1 MKYKKTLSCILS
13 YISRLCTTY
22 KIQSTILLLVTCYL
36 LPVTCNAQQNK
47 IDSLT
52 KLIKSGV
59 EDTNQAKIHFK
70 LANIYSNNDYDKGI
84 EELTKAY
91 NIDKKINYYRGL
103 TNCAVSFGILNA
115 KKGNYKDALIY
126 FNESIELSKKH
137 FPKENIGSRL
147 NNIGIVYRHL
157 GNYSK
162 SVEYFLNAT
171 KEHTEYKDTVGLCSV
186 YNNLANTLN
195 NMNRCRE
202 ALTYHFLALKIRMRK
217 HLTTDIRSSYGNI
230 GSTYD
235 NMGKPDS
242 ALYYFKKALALYKDK
257 EDKTNLARL
266 YNQIGDA
273 YRSEQQSDSA
283 LGYLQNANKLFNE
296 LGDGKGLVLSA
307 QALGKLYLQLNNYT
321 KAESYLLQALE
332 IAQKTK
338 QKDDEKDIHFLLAKT
353 YTAEKKYQKAIDYFL
368 KYDSLNSN
376 LSEINNAQKIADLQT
391 NFEVEKKQAEIKKL
405 EQEQTIQALAIE
417 KQDGEIKRQRWGLI
431 LSGLSGLL
439 ALAFVY
445 VLYKSNKQRK
455 KDNKQL
461 FEQKEII
468 EQKNKE
474 VTDSIN
480 YARRIQQAVLTG
492 EDVWNKISKE
502 NFILFKPKDIV
513 SGDFYWAYI
522 SPNGRCIWAAA
533 DCTGHGVPGGF
544 MSMLGNSFLN
554 EIVIENRIYKADE
567 ILNRLRAKVIQALE
581 QKGMTEQKDGMDI
594 ALCVWNKVDNT
605 LEFAGANNAACIVR
619 KKELIELK
627 PDKMPIGSY
636 VTDSQKFTL
645 TQYKLQPND
654 IIYLSSD
661 GYPDQFGGK
670 NGKKFKYRQ
679 MEELLTT
686 NSEKPMAQQKEILD
700 TSFTAWKGDLEQID
714 DVLVIGIKV

>member
-1 MKYKKTLSCILS
+1 MKRYL
-13 YISRLCTTY
+13 
-22 KIQSTILLLVTCYL
+22 ILLSIITSPLFWRGVGGEAF
-36 LPVTCNAQQNK
+36 AQQHK

-52 KLIKSGV
+52 KLLKPGV
-59 EDTNQAKIHFK
+59 EDTNQARIYLK
-70 LANIYSNNDYDKGI
+70 LANAYSTNNYDKGI
-84 EELTKAY
+84 EELTIAY
-91 NIDKKINYYRGL
+91 TMNKKLNNYKGL
-103 TNCAVSFGILNA
+103 MNCANMYGIINA
-115 KKGNYKDALIY
+115 RKGNYKDALIY
-126 FNESIELSKKH
+126 FNESIDLSKKY
-137 FPKENIGSRL
+137 FPKNNLGSTL
-147 NNIGIVYRHL
+147 NNIGIVYRHI
-157 GNYSK
+157 GDYAK
-162 SVEYFLNAT
+162 AVEYFLT
-171 KEHTEYKDTVGLCSV
+171 TIKDHTEFKDTTGLCSV
-186 YNNLANTLN
+186 YNNLGNTFN
-195 NMNRCRE
+195 EMSQCNE
-202 ALTYHFLALKIRMRK
+202 ALKYHFMSLKIRLHK
-217 HLTTDIRSSYGNI
+217 HDVNGIRSSYGNI

-242 ALYYFKKALALYKDK
+242 ALYFFKRALELYTNKD
-257 EDKTNLARL
+257 DKSNLASL
-266 YNQIGDA
+266 YNQMGDA
-273 YRSEQQSDSA
+273 YKTGNHVDSA
-283 LGYLQNANKLFNE
+283 LKYLQNAAKLFTE
-296 LGDGKGLVLSA
+296 LGDGKGMVLSA
-307 QALGKLYLQLNNYT
+307 YSLANLYISLNNLQQAEKYSLEGLAIAT
-321 KAESYLLQALE
+321 KTE
-332 IAQKTK
+332 QKSDERNFYK
-338 QKDDEKDIHFLLAKT
+338 QLAKI
-353 YTAEKKYQKAIDYFL
+353 YQAQKKYQKSIEYFVI
-368 KYDSLNSN
+368 YDSLDNHLADVNS
-376 LSEINNAQKIADLQT
+376 AQKISDLQT
-391 NFEVEKKQAEIKKL
+391 SFEIEKSQTEIKKL
-405 EQEQTIQALAIE
+405 EQQQTIQALAIE
-417 KQDGEIKRQRWGLI
+417 KQQGEINRQRLGLI

-439 ALAFVY
+439 ALGFVY

-567 ILNRLRAKVIQALE
+567 ILNRLRDKIISALE

-594 ALCVWNKVDNT
+594 ALCVWNKVDNM
-605 LEFAGANNAACIVR
+605 LEFAGANNPACIVR
-619 KKELIELK
+619 NKELIELK

-645 TQYKLQPND
+645 TQYKLQAND
-654 IIYLSSD
+654 VIYLSSD

-700 TSFTAWKGDLEQID
+700 TSFTQWKGDLEQID
-714 DVLVIGIKV
+714 DVLLIGIKV

>member
-1 MKYKKTLSCILS
+1 MYSVSCIKTL
-13 YISRLCTTY
+13 YN
-22 KIQSTILLLVTCYL
+22 IQYTILLLTTCYL
-36 LPVTCNAQQNK
+36 LPVACNAQQHK

-52 KLIKSGV
+52 KLIKPVV
-59 EDTNQAKIHFK
+59 EDTNQAKIYLK
-70 LANIYSNNDYDKGI
+70 LSSAYSNVNYDKAI
-84 EELTKAY
+84 EVLIKAY
-91 NIDKKINYYRGL
+91 NLNKKLNYHRGL
-103 TNCAVSFGILNA
+103 VNCTNWFGVLNA

-126 FNESIELSKKH
+126 FNESVELSKKY
-137 FPKENIGSRL
+137 FPKENIGFML
-147 NNIGIVYRHL
+147 NNIGIVYRHI

-162 SVEYFLNAT
+162 AIEYFLNAI
-171 KEHTEYKDTVGLCSV
+171 KDHTQYKDTAGLCSA
-186 YNNLANTLN
+186 YNNLGNTLN
-195 NMNRCRE
+195 SMERCRD
-202 ALTYHFLALKIRMRK
+202 ALRYHFMSLKIRLHK
-217 HLTTDIRSSYGNI
+217 HDAGGIRSSYGNI

-235 NMGKPDS
+235 NMSMPDS
-242 ALYYFKKALALYKDK
+242 ALHYFKKALSLYANQDDK
-257 EDKTNLARL
+257 ENLARL
-266 YNQIGDA
+266 YNQMGDA
-273 YRSEQQSDSA
+273 FNNSDKPDSA
-283 LGYLQNANKLFNE
+283 TAYLQNANTLFTK
-296 LGDGKGLVLSA
+296 LGDSKGLVLSN
-307 QALGKLYLQLNNYT
+307 QSLGKVYLKLPNYP
-321 KAESYLLQALE
+321 KAESYFLQSLAF
-332 IAQKTK
+332 AQTSK
-338 QKDDEKDIHFLLAKT
+338 QEDDEKDINFLLARV
-353 YTAEKKYQKAIDYFL
+353 YNAEKKYDKAIQYFL
-368 KYDSLNSN
+368 AYDSLNRN
-376 LSEINNAQKIADLQT
+376 LSEINNAQRIADLQT
-391 NFEVEKKQAEIKKL
+391 NFEVEKKEIEIKKL
-405 EQEQTIQALAIE
+405 EQEQTIQKLAID
-417 KQDGEIKRQRWGLI
+417 KQQGEINRQRLGLI

-439 ALAFVY
+439 ALGFVY

-461 FEQKEII
+461 VEQKEII

-492 EDVWNKISKE
+492 EDVWNKISKD

-513 SGDFYWAYI
+513 SGDFYWAYV

-554 EIVIENRIYKADE
+554 EIVIENRIHKADE
-567 ILNRLRAKVIQALE
+567 ILNRLRDKVIQALE

-619 KKELIELK
+619 NKELIELK

-636 VTDSQKFTL
+636 ITDSQKFSL
-645 TQYKLQPND
+645 TQYKLQTND
-654 IIYLSSD
+654 VIYLSSD

-686 NSEKPMAQQKEILD
+686 NSQKPMAEQKEILD
-700 TSFTAWKGDLEQID
+700 NAFTQWKGELEQID
-714 DVLVIGIKV
+714 DVLLIGIRV

>member
-1 MKYKKTLSCILS
+1 MKYKKILS